1 MKQTSMT
8 ALVSAFARAYHAAH
22 NTVKIFDDPLAR
34 RLLTDGEYAAGA
46 AHMADGSSFFAPSFA
61 GSRDD
66 ALRLIVDR
74 FLSPA
79 PLARAAF
86 TEEALRDAAAD
97 GAAQYLL
104 FGAGYDTFAYRQP
117 DWAARL
123 QIFELDRPAMLA
135 DKQARLARAGLDAPA
150 NVYFVPADLAR
161 PDWPDALAA
170 HPAFEPSAVSFCSLL
185 GLVHYLSLEAFGA
198 LLEAAA
204 SLLPAGSLLAFDYPM
219 PGHAQALNQLAAAA
233 GEPMCAGYDFPAL
246 EALLHAHGFR
256 VRAHWSPNGITARW
270 FSAYNAANP
279 AHPMAAGPGAGLCLA
294 EISSF
299 TKYSSNRAPKGI

>member
-22 NTVKIFDDPLAR
+22 NTVKIFDDPLAQ
-34 RLLTDGEYAAGA
+34 RLLTDAEYAAVS

-66 ALRLIVDR
+66 ALRLVVDR

-135 DKQARLARAGLDAPA
+135 DKQARLARAGL
-150 NVYFVPADLAR
+150 
-161 PDWPDALAA
+161 
-170 HPAFEPSAVSFCSLL
+170 
-185 GLVHYLSLEAFGA
+185 
-198 LLEAAA
+198 
-204 SLLPAGSLLAFDYPM
+204 PAGSLLAFDYPM

-256 VRAHWSPNGITARW
+256 VRAHWSPDGITARW

-299 TKYSSNRAPKGI
+299 TKYSPNRAPKGI

>member
-34 RLLTDGEYAAGA
+34 RLLTDGEYAAVSS
-46 AHMADGSSFFAPSFA
+46 HMADGSSFFAPSFA

-135 DKQARLARAGLDAPA
+135 DKQA
-150 NVYFVPADLAR
+150 
-161 PDWPDALAA
+161 
-170 HPAFEPSAVSFCSLL
+170 
-185 GLVHYLSLEAFGA
+185 
-198 LLEAAA
+198 
-204 SLLPAGSLLAFDYPM
+204 
-219 PGHAQALNQLAAAA
+219 LNQLAAAA